1 VTGAPNW
8 IESAHHQHWLRGQT
22 ETLLEFYRRHAMD
35 RDGGG
40 FWWLGERGEPRPEQG
55 KPLWLTARLTH
66 GFALGS
72 LLGRPGSAALVE
84 HGLAALRSGPFRDQ
98 AHGGWFWSIGAS
110 ADATKQAYGHAFV
123 LLAASTATLAGFD
136 GRGVLDDALQLLLD
150 RFWDEEAGM
159 FVETWDRS
167 FERLDPYRGQNAN
180 MHLVEALLAAAEATA
195 DTALVSRAERIAAR
209 LIREVTAARQ
219 WRLPEHFDA
228 DWRVDPRYNEDDP
241 EHPFRPFG
249 SSIGHELEWARL
261 LLQLDAASARPQPWR
276 LDAARSLFARAIADG
291 WDAQRTGFAYS
302 TDADGRILNP
312 DRYHWVTCEAIG
324 AAVALHRA
332 TGDPRYAAWYRTF
345 WEHAVEFVI
354 DPAGTG
360 WRHQLDEHNRPRGG
374 VWSGRPDLYHAL
386 QATLYA
392 RVPSGGSIAAG
403 LLG

>member
-1 VTGAPNW
+1 MAGPNW
-8 IESAHHQHWLRGQT
+8 IDSSHHHDWLRDQT
-22 ETLLEFYRRHAMD
+22 DTLLDFYRRNATD

-40 FWWLGERGEPRPEQG
+40 FWWLDERGAPTTEQG

-72 LLGRPGSAALVE
+72 LLGRPGYAPLVE
-84 HGLAALRSGPFRDQ
+84 HGLAALRSGPFRDRE
-98 AHGGWFWSIGAS
+98 HSGWFWSIGAS

-123 LLAASTATLAGFD
+123 LLAASTVTFAGFEAD
-136 GRGVLDDALQLLLD
+136 ALLDDALQLLLD

-159 FVETWDRS
+159 FVDTWDRG
-167 FERLDPYRGQNAN
+167 FVALDPYRGQNAN
-180 MHLVEALLAAAEATA
+180 MHLVEALLAAAEAKK
-195 DTALVSRAERIAAR
+195 DPSLVTTAERIADR
-209 LIREVTAARQ
+209 LIREVAAARQ

-261 LLQLDAASARPQPWR
+261 LLQLDAASARSQPWR
-276 LDAARSLFARAIADG
+276 LDAARSLFDRAITDG
-291 WDAQRTGFAYS
+291 WDAEHTGFAYS
-302 TDADGRILNP
+302 TDADGRILNR
-312 DRYHWVTCEAIG
+312 DRYHWVICEAIG

-332 TGDPRYAAWYRTF
+332 TGDARYAQWYRTF
-345 WEHAVEFVI
+345 WEYAVEFLI
-354 DPAGTG
+354 DPAGNG
-360 WRHQLDEHNRPRGG
+360 WRHQLDERNLPRGG

-392 RVPSGGSIAAG
+392 RVPTGGSIAAG